1 MPIVPLIYRKENR
14 YALRNECPCQTV
26 CVRSK
31 KPLTLISNNKSD
43 HHDMT
48 EMLLIVTLSTINEAI
63 IYFRPVMLATDMHY
77 VMNVMFILQSRYIG
91 KDSL

>member
-1 MPIVPLIYRKENR
+1 MKFMTREPDDTSVNFESPTQGLTQ
-14 YALRNECPCQTV
+14 PCQTV

-48 EMLLIVTLSTINEAI
+48 EMLLIVTLSTVNEAI
-63 IYFRPVMLATDMHY
+63 IYFRPVMLAKFGDPGYTALIIWFH
-77 VMNVMFILQSRYIG
+77 FAQ
-91 KDSL
+91 